1 MSLLDILAADFAA
14 VSAELPVACS
24 FNGQAFTANRSTFR
38 RDNQLQDG
46 GFFGSVA
53 MTLTAPY
60 NSVTQVISLG
70 DRVLVAGAPF
80 RVMSAELAQD
90 GVSVDFQLEDINK

>member
-1 MSLLDILAADFAA
+1 VSLLNYLAADFAA
-14 VSAELPVACS
+14 ISAELPVACS
-24 FNGQAFTANRSTFR
+24 FNGQPFTANRSTFR

-46 GFFGSVA
+46 GFFGSAA
-53 MTLTAPY
+53 MVLTAPY
-60 NSVTQVISLG
+60 NSVTQAISLG

-90 GVSVDFQLEDINK
+90 AVSVDFQLEDINK

>member
-1 MSLLDILAADFAA
+1 
-14 VSAELPVACS
+14 
-24 FNGQAFTANRSTFR
+24 
-38 RDNQLQDG
+38 
-46 GFFGSVA
+46 

-90 GVSVDFQLEDINK
+90 GVSVDFQLEDVNK